1 MVNSLLPLLLASA
14 SASTS
19 PSASAST
26 STATPAHVAV
36 AEFAPPVRLMAAG
49 QPIGVEAPGYACP
62 SWFDVDGDGQK
73 DLVVGQFNGG
83 KMALHKNLG
92 GGKLAPREWLQADGE
107 VAEVPGVW

>member
-1 MVNSLLPLLLASA
+1 MVSSLLPLLLASA
-14 SASTS
+14 SAS
-19 PSASAST
+19 PSASASGST
-26 STATPAHVAV
+26 SAAAPARVASV
-36 AEFAPPVRLMAAG
+36 EFAAPERLTAAG

-62 SWFDVDGDGQK
+62 SWFDVDGDGKK

>member
-1 MVNSLLPLLLASA
+1 MVSSLLPLLLASA
-14 SASTS
+14 SAS
-19 PSASAST
+19 AA
-26 STATPAHVAV
+26 

-49 QPIGVEAPGYACP
+49 KPIGVEAPGYACP
-62 SWFDVDGDGQK
+62 SWFDVDGDGKK

-83 KMALHKNLG
+83 KMALHRNLG